1 MTDEL
6 DDKSEVIK
14 ENNIFR
20 VAKFK
25 KIFAGYWIPVSIL
38 LLLFAFSFFGSDANL
53 QQLFGGKVPLKAKA
67 IVFVDVEMIVGR
79 HVEKMSDKFNMS
91 DEEVADYSVAFSQQ
105 LEASLDYFENRD
117 NVIILVKPAVVRG
130 GIDITKDVYVHILK
144 EIENG

>member
-25 KIFAGYWIPVSIL
+25 NILSGYWIPVSTL

-53 QQLFGGKVPLKAKA
+53 QALFGGKAPLKAKA

-79 HVEKMSDKFNMS
+79 HVEKMSGKFNMS
-91 DEEVADYSVAFSQQ
+91 DEEVADYSVAFTQQ
-105 LEASLDYFENRD
+105 LEASLDYFESRD